1 MNAIANR
8 APATEIA
15 TTADRLTGLA
25 IGLAEAATSP
35 NTLRAYESGARDFS
49 RFCAELDAGSL
60 PATPQTVAL
69 YVAHLVEAG
78 RSMSTIHQRLAA
90 IRFAHRRAGLDT
102 PTTHVA
108 VEAVTA
114 GARRT
119 LGTAGK
125 PKRALL
131 VASLRRIVRTL
142 DRDTH
147 QGRRDAALM
156 LLGFA
161 GAFRRSELVALD
173 VADLDFSDGG
183 CVVTV
188 RRSKTDQGGEGRK
201 VSVPFGRG
209 ATCPVRA
216 LRAWLDSA
224 EIGEGPVFR
233 SMRKGDR
240 VLEARLSAKGAARI
254 VKACA
259 ELVGLDSADF
269 AGHSLRRGLV
279 TSAVRAGKSDAEIM
293 STTGHKS
300 RAMVDRYRE
309 DAGRFDDSASAGL
322 L

>member
-1 MNAIANR
+1 MNAIASR
-8 APATEIA
+8 APSTEIA
-15 TTADRLTGLA
+15 TTADRLAGVA

-49 RFCAELDAGSL
+49 RFCVEVGASSL

-78 RSMSTIHQRLAA
+78 RAMSTIHQRLAA

-102 PTTHVA
+102 PTAHVA

-119 LGTAGK
+119 VGTAGK
-125 PKRALL
+125 PKRAML
-131 VASLRRIVRTL
+131 VADLRRIVRTL
-142 DRDTH
+142 DRTTH
-147 QGRRDAALM
+147 QGRRDVALM

-183 CVVTV
+183 CVIVV
-188 RRSKTDQGGEGRK
+188 RRSKTDQSGEGRK
-201 VSVPFGRG
+201 VAVPFGRG

-224 EIGEGPVFR
+224 EIGDGPVFR

-240 VLEARLSAKGAARI
+240 VLEARLSAKGAARV

-309 DAGRFDDSASAGL
+309 DAGRFDDAASAGL